1 MLTNVKDSFTIRR
14 DSALNLQHNSCY
26 ICHCTLSMLLHYL
39 VKLLL
44 MVFVGVS
51 KFRKTNL
58 TFVSAGVEIN
68 GGGLRSLS
76 AAVY

>member
-1 MLTNVKDSFTIRR
+1 
-14 DSALNLQHNSCY
+14 
-26 ICHCTLSMLLHYL
+26 MLLHYL
-39 VKLLL
+39 VKLLLWTRLTFSNIL

-76 AAVY
+76 AVVY